1 MKCDIKTM
9 LKAGLGLA
17 AVVAIAYAMFP
28 AARGLITSLS
38 PALFLLLCPL
48 MMFFMM
54 KGMQSCHKEQETTQ
68 REAPAVPLSET
79 SNIVDERR

>member
-1 MKCDIKTM
+1 MKCDIKMM
-9 LKAGLGLA
+9 LKAGAGLA
-17 AVVAIAYAMFP
+17 AVVAVAYATFP
-28 AARGLITSLS
+28 AARELITALA
-38 PALFLLLCPL
+38 PALFFLICPL

-54 KGMQSCHKEQETTQ
+54 KGMHSCHKEQETTQ